1 MKILLSTLLGGVLL
15 FSGCSESRTLSF
27 SIENLSIS
35 AEGPLFEGSN
45 TAQGNYE
52 VALEAFLSQNGS
64 DLDQVKAIRLKN
76 ANLSTA
82 ADTLNF
88 DLVKAITLQFASDQ
102 TEMIEGGVLNPV
114 PAAQQKVALKMPTEP
129 KNLIDFFRQKQF
141 TIVSDLDLKQDQ
153 ESNLELL
160 GNFEFEVVVK

>member
-1 MKILLSTLLGGVLL
+1 MKISLSILLGCVL
-15 FSGCSESRTLSF
+15 FFAGCSKSRTLIF
-27 SIENLSIS
+27 SIENLPIA

-52 VALEAFLSQNGS
+52 VALEAFLAENGS
-64 DLDQVKAIRLKN
+64 DLGHLKTIRLKSASLN
-76 ANLSTA
+76 TNSN
-82 ADTLNF
+82 TLNF

-102 TEMIEGGVLNPV
+102 TEMVEGGVLNPV
-114 PAAQQKVALKMPTEP
+114 PAGQQKVALKMPTEP
-129 KNLIDFFRQKQF
+129 KNLTGFFQQKQF

-153 ESNLELL
+153 ENNLELL